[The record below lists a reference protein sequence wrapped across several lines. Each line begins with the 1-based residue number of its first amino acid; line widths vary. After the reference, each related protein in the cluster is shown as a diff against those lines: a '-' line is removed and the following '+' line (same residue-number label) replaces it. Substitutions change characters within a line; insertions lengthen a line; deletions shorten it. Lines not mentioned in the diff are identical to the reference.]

1 MTMARRVRSS
11 ISVSVDIDMD
21 EIVEALTDEEILDM
35 AEKIGHSG
43 SPREIVQRAIVM
55 IRSGRIDDGITALE
69 REFMPTWSSKAKCE
83 AAYQQAM
90 ALKVAA

>member
-1 MTMARRVRSS
+1 MAKHPRKS
-11 ISVSVDIDMD
+11 ISVSVDVEMD

-43 SPREIVQRAIVM
+43 SPRNVVLSAIVM
-55 IRSGRIDDGITALE
+55 IRSGRINDGIIELE
-69 REFMPTWSSKAKCE
+69 REFLPSWKSKAACE
-83 AAYQQAM
+83 AAYQLAM

>member
-1 MTMARRVRSS
+1 MKRGRSS
-11 ISVSVDIDMD
+11 ISVNVEVDIDD
-21 EIVEALTDEEILDM
+21 LVEELTDEEILDM

-43 SPREIVQRAIVM
+43 SPREVVSRAIVM
-55 IRSGRIDDGITALE
+55 IRSGRVEDGITALE
-69 REFMPTWSSKAKCE
+69 REFMPSWKSRANCE